1 MFAHHH
7 PHSHY
12 LSILGK
18 LSLLGPICTNWRKLC
33 REVFP
38 DVAVYGH
45 GPGPGL
51 LALSIYYFDALELGV
66 LGDATLTGG
75 EHPPPTPQGC
85 KFERPMRCGLLCL
98 ASLSRYTRLSDVHR
112 RQ

>member
-18 LSLLGPICTNWRKLC
+18 LSLLGPICTNWRKLS

-38 DVAVYGH
+38 DGMSVSGV
-45 GPGPGL
+45 
-51 LALSIYYFDALELGV
+51 FDEAKDLE
-66 LGDATLTGG
+66 
-75 EHPPPTPQGC
+75 
-85 KFERPMRCGLLCL
+85 FLC
-98 ASLSRYTRLSDVHR
+98 YDV
-112 RQ
+112 